1 MKYTVMYAHLKSI
14 NVKAG
19 DLVNAKVPWKNAT
32 LIGIMGDTGLST
44 AAHLHLSVIEG
55 LRFELWKLIQMY
67 NGDLTPS
74 KEELDFFMSENDPTL
89 FGVAPYITVEWDDQ
103 WYIDNRNKRHLA
115 KDGVPINRK
124 VTDLN
129 FTIYWNRTF
138 GGRVLKTGY
147 DSAYGNYVL
156 IGYDDMKGEEWINYE
171 VIDNDVD
178 ISSSYGQSEM
188 FDGKVRY
195 IKVHPS
201 NFKIVNKTGVVEDT
215 GYAGVNG
222 SFFNPDTMKAT
233 SILRIG
239 DNIIC
244 NFGNDG
250 VYKQG
255 TLMQYA
261 NGEFDLF
268 KIRYATELNDV
279 VFAIGGI
286 ELVRDG
292 EITYDR
298 NADNFSPP
306 YNDVHR
312 TTTQTSIGY
321 TYDGYILLARHWYSN
336 RLETAS
342 HMKLLGCKYAI
353 GLDGG
358 GSTQYV
364 VPDKNQTRTSSR
376 RVANQLVA
384 LDLPL

>member
-14 NVKAG
+14 NVKTG

-156 IGYDDMKGEEWINYE
+156 IGYDDMKGEEWIDYE

-215 GYAGVNG
+215 G
-222 SFFNPDTMKAT
+222 
-233 SILRIG
+233 
-239 DNIIC
+239 
-244 NFGNDG
+244 
-250 VYKQG
+250 
-255 TLMQYA
+255 
-261 NGEFDLF
+261 
-268 KIRYATELNDV
+268 
-279 VFAIGGI
+279 
-286 ELVRDG
+286 
-292 EITYDR
+292 
-298 NADNFSPP
+298 
-306 YNDVHR
+306 
-312 TTTQTSIGY
+312 
-321 TYDGYILLARHWYSN
+321 
-336 RLETAS
+336 
-342 HMKLLGCKYAI
+342 
-353 GLDGG
+353 
-358 GSTQYV
+358 
-364 VPDKNQTRTSSR
+364 
-376 RVANQLVA
+376 
-384 LDLPL
+384 